1 MRRRNNLGK
10 STPDTYTASSVSVM
24 DISRRIAFNAKH
36 ARNTVISE
44 MTVEH
49 VPIATRVFI

>member
-1 MRRRNNLGK
+1 MRRQNYLGK
-10 STPDTYTASSVSVM
+10 STPDKFIASSVSVM

-36 ARNTVISE
+36 ARNKDISE

-49 VPIATRVFI
+49 IPIATKVFI

>member
-1 MRRRNNLGK
+1 MRRRNFLGK

-44 MTVEH
+44 KIVEH